1 MKLIGEVRE
10 RKGGMKRGRVM
21 GGRLHS
27 LHQGIGRPVSEW
39 MSRWRPGTG
48 GHQAQEDREHR

>member
-27 LHQGIGRPVSEW
+27 
-39 MSRWRPGTG
+39 T
-48 GHQAQEDREHR
+48 RE